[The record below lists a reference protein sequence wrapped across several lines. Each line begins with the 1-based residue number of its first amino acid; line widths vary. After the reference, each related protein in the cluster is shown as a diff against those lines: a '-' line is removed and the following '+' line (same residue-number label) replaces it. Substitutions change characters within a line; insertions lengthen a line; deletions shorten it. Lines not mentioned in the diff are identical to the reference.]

1 MKNKNTIE
9 YRLGVLKKDGVKIV
23 YPEGNKKAYEIGFE
37 EDIYNYIISHDFFNN
52 KIKSSF
58 VSNTYDFLGK
68 KNRCRMYTFNNGKE
82 QLQISIPLERKLYQL
97 GLKDRVV
104 AQIALNTL
112 YENYDILKS
121 SDNKKEINE
130 SIKLVR
136 DELKEPKYDGNNLKK
151 LLSILSKEPNRVLL
165 NRIIR
170 EMRNYK
176 DKNGKTID
184 ELGMFLDSLV
194 EAKKEARVVFSKR
207 FQKIAATAMIVGTIT
222 GFAKF
227 GADSIA
233 RFEDYQQE
241 QTQQFLEEHPG
252 AYDAISNDYAVDL
265 DKSSKTRWT
274 IVHFFLIML

>member
-265 DKSSKTRWT
+265 DKSSKTR
-274 IVHFFLIML
+274 